1 MYAWAVAILVM
12 KRLFARKQNDQ
23 DFSKYLGEVP
33 QTRKQRLLE
42 ECGKNDV
49 SIYIDNSSEQSS
61 GIYAELRGVVSEA
74 ELERRLNAKKAVSQ
88 SSRANFIA
96 AIALIV
102 SVVALVKSFL

>member
-1 MYAWAVAILVM
+1 MKAIFPAL
-12 KRLFARKQNDQ
+12 KQLFSRKQGDQ

-42 ECGKNDV
+42 ECKKNDV
-49 SIYIDNSSEQSS
+49 SIYIDNPSEQSS
-61 GIYAELRGVVSEA
+61 GIYAEFRGVISEA
-74 ELERRLNAKKAVSQ
+74 ELEQRLNAKKAVDQ
-88 SSRANFIA
+88 SNRANFIA

>member
-1 MYAWAVAILVM
+1 MNFLTM
-12 KRLFARKQNDQ
+12 KRLFSRKQNGQ

-33 QTRKQRLLE
+33 LTRKKRLLE
-42 ECGKNDV
+42 ECRKNDV
-49 SIYIDNSSEQSS
+49 SIYIDNSSEESS
-61 GIYAELRGVVSEA
+61 GIYAEFRGVVSEA
-74 ELERRLNAKKAVSQ
+74 ELERRLNSKKAVSQ

>member
-1 MYAWAVAILVM
+1 M
-12 KRLFARKQNDQ
+12 KAAFPALKKLFARKQDDQ
-23 DFSKYLGEVP
+23 DFSSYLGEVP

-42 ECGKNDV
+42 DCRKNDV
-49 SIYIDNSSEQSS
+49 SIYIDNPSEQSS

-74 ELERRLNAKKAVSQ
+74 ELEQRLNAKKAVGQ
-88 SSRANFIA
+88 SNRANVIA